1 MLSGDAPCV
10 SDAATALPILWA
22 MDRAELRIHLEHL
35 DAAVPALR
43 VSSPDRRHFLRAF
56 AGMAR
61 VIEAKALSSNDS
73 KFVERR
79 IDEILAWHGNS
90 PAK

>member
-1 MLSGDAPCV
+1 
-10 SDAATALPILWA
+10 

-43 VSSPDRRHFLRAF
+43 VSSPDRRHFLRAL
-56 AGMAR
+56 GDMAR

-79 IDEILAWHGNS
+79 IDEILAWHGLKGTDDQS
-90 PAK
+90 